1 MFAYVTAGHI
11 KFLLLHEGRNEDAV
25 RNFFLEVR
33 RPRRDDDAPALAHKT
48 RAQVHEQ
55 YVKLMMNPFYT
66 YDTPITS
73 ESFDKKIHA
82 LARRH
87 L

>member
-1 MFAYVTAGHI
+1 MRCGIFSSRFGARVATTT
-11 KFLLLHEGRNEDAV
+11 R
-25 RNFFLEVR
+25 
-33 RPRRDDDAPALAHKT
+33 PALAHRT